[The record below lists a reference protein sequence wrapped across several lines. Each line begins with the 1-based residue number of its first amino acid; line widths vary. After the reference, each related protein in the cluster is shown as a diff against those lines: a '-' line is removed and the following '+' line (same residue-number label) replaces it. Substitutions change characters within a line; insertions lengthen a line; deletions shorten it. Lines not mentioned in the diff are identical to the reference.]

1 MALAIR
7 RIIWA
12 ELALS
17 PVIAV
22 PAFAQSQP
30 ATTETPAGASATSGA
45 AAAAA
50 ATPVA
55 ASGTAAASSDKNVKQ
70 LKTFQVMGSVDSPGG
85 QDGVPAGLGHLRQA
99 DPGLR

>member
-1 MALAIR
+1 LALAIR

-30 ATTETPAGASATSGA
+30 ATTETPAGASATSG